1 MPPAV
6 EGVDGGKEGDTRERG
21 KGGAAHYR
29 PPVGPLEARCGGGG
43 IVGHGMRAGGGCMVI
58 FALTAA
64 VARGILVE
72 GVIVVVHAS
81 R

>member
-6 EGVDGGKEGDTRERG
+6 EGVDGGKEGDTGERG
-21 KGGAAHYR
+21 KGGAAHHR
-29 PPVGPLEARCGGGG
+29 PPFGALEAWCRRGG
-43 IVGHGMRAGGGCMVI
+43 IVGHGMRADGGVVV

-72 GVIVVVHAS
+72 RVIVVVHAS